1 MARLFSL
8 TGKETGFL
16 LFRQFFYL
24 PNINEYQKALE
35 YGISDPDSTVK
46 EMNERMIAAGLQ
58 DIIDEKQR
66 QLDEFLSYQQ

>member
-1 MARLFSL
+1 MARLISL

>member
-1 MARLFSL
+1 M
-8 TGKETGFL
+8 
-16 LFRQFFYL
+16 
-24 PNINEYQKALE
+24 NEYQKALE